1 MKKIFLIITMGIFA
15 FNTTKAQPQVDL
27 KAKAILDGVSAKTK
41 TYTSMSIDFSY
52 SIENKTQKIKDS
64 QQGTLIIKGDKYC
77 LEIAKQKVFSDGKTV
92 WTYLKDSKEI
102 QINNPSNDDE
112 AINPQSIFTLWEKGF
127 RYKLIKEEM
136 QNNVMVQIVDL
147 VPIKGKSYFKVRII
161 IDKLKKQVLK
171 AIVYDKNGNIYTY
184 KVNKFNSNI
193 NTNDATFTFNKANY
207 PGVEVID
214 LR

>member
-1 MKKIFLIITMGIFA
+1 MKKIFLIITFA
-15 FNTTKAQPQVDL
+15 AFGFITTKAQPQVDI

-41 TYTSMSIDFSY
+41 TYTSMSIDFTY
-52 SIENKTQKIKDS
+52 SIENKAQKIKES
-64 QQGTLIIKGDKYC
+64 QQGTLIIKGTKYC

-92 WTYLKDSKEI
+92 WTYLKDSKEM

-112 AINPQSIFTLWEKGF
+112 AINPQSIFTLWEKGY
-127 RYKLIKEEM
+127 RYKLIKEEI
-136 QNNVMVQIVDL
+136 QGGVSVQIIDL
-147 VPIKGKSYFKVRII
+147 IPIKGKSYFKVRII
-161 IDKLKKQVLK
+161 IDKLKKQISK

-184 KVNKFNSNI
+184 KVNKFNTNV
-193 NTNDATFTFNKANY
+193 NANDASFTFNKANY